1 MKMMKR
7 LNLFFG
13 KLVGNGFDIVAFQ
26 SSNLGK
32 ILLFQSKNAFQ
43 SFLMIQVHEGNENE
57 ILLLGVNCDS

>member
-43 SFLMIQVHEGNENE
+43 SFLMIQVREE
-57 ILLLGVNCDS
+57 ILLFGVNCDSQSS